1 VSLGRCYRSRGF
13 SEEEED
19 RMMISRLMRGRLS
32 SSVRALRR
40 DVSSSHCHI
49 TGTVMNL
56 LFSEAFEECELWMG
70 NWSVLRI
77 FYNWLLHV
85 FHNVLRHLG
94 G

>member
-1 VSLGRCYRSRGF
+1 
-13 SEEEED
+13 
-19 RMMISRLMRGRLS
+19 
-32 SSVRALRR
+32 
-40 DVSSSHCHI
+40 
-49 TGTVMNL
+49 MNL

>member
-1 VSLGRCYRSRGF
+1 MIGVEWLARCRVQRFDIVVCGGFVVSLGRCYRSRGF

-56 LFSEAFEECELWMG
+56 LFSEVFEECEL
-70 NWSVLRI
+70 
-77 FYNWLLHV
+77 
-85 FHNVLRHLG
+85 
-94 G
+94 